1 MPPVELPQ
9 DRWLGAL
16 LSRLGFRMA
25 LKPGHSLLELPVL
38 EPRHSRFEPGH
49 SRLGPRH
56 SQLEPGHS
64 RLEPRLSK
72 FELRPSR
79 LEPRHSR
86 LEPRPASRPARGCAG
101 ERGAPSQSALAPAA
115 SAGRCARGLSHQEGG
130 PRGAVV
136 APSEPSQLCERPP
149 AEAVAARPIETSPG
163 DTSRSD
169 TSLVDPSLGD
179 ASRGRL
185 KAEAARPYPVGGE
198 GSGTEGGEPLAPAW
212 ESDSAPDASPGRAR
226 TPDLSVSEY
235 QPPPVSR
242 PTAISAC

>member
-1 MPPVELPQ
+1 
-9 DRWLGAL
+9 
-16 LSRLGFRMA
+16 MA

-64 RLEPRLSK
+64 RLEPR
-72 FELRPSR
+72 
-79 LEPRHSR
+79 HSR

-115 SAGRCARGLSHQEGG
+115 SAGRFARGLSHQEGG

-149 AEAVAARPIETSPG
+149 AEAVAVRPIETSPG

-179 ASRGRL
+179 TSRGRL
-185 KAEAARPYPVGGE
+185 KAEAARPYPMGGE
-198 GSGTEGGEPLAPAW
+198 GSGTEGGEPLAPAR
-212 ESDSAPDASPGRAR
+212 ESDSAPHASPGRAR

-235 QPPPVSR
+235 QAPPVSR
-242 PTAISAC
+242 PTAISACWPAAISAC